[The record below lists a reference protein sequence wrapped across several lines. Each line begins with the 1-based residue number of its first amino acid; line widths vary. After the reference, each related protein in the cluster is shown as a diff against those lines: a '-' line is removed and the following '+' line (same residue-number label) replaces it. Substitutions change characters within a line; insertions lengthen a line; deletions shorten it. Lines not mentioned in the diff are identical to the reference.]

1 MPRIGRSAQEKAGKP
16 ACSGGSGLGGERWM
30 PYNLRQE
37 AVCGRRRCRS
47 TGDPGPVKKKQ
58 AVVTTLLVAATATFV
73 YALLKRRQ
81 DQMPSPVYSRPKGG
95 ERDGEELLF
104 IGS

>member
-1 MPRIGRSAQEKAGKP
+1 M
-16 ACSGGSGLGGERWM
+16 
-30 PYNLRQE
+30 
-37 AVCGRRRCRS
+37 
-47 TGDPGPVKKKQ
+47 KKQ
-58 AVVTTLLVAATATFV
+58 QVVATTLLVAATATFV

-81 DQMPSPVYSRPKGG
+81 DQRIAPIYARPKGG